1 MPVSF
6 RFIADP
12 SVQQPVIQWMPLPAT
27 LPGVPAGLAYL
38 TQVDQLL
45 VHQLVE
51 VLERK

>member
-1 MPVSF
+1 VP
-6 RFIADP
+6 
-12 SVQQPVIQWMPLPAT
+12 QPVIQWMPLPAT

-51 VLERK
+51 ILEGMYGANVLNNT